1 MLKSIRTIEIKYLET
16 YKISELIIC
25 YTCYFLS
32 LGCMNTTEF
41 VHLLF
46 IPCNRKHSS
55 QHNRCH
61 HRTSISL
68 GVDLLIQF
76 VPSIKLQTKDKSSC
90 YFGKVL
96 LNLFKVLTRT
106 EHACHMGLF
115 YHQTL
120 ERNWK

>member
-1 MLKSIRTIEIKYLET
+1 MLKHNITIGADILLTARMLKSIRTIEIKYLET

-68 GVDLLIQF
+68 GVDLLIRF
-76 VPSIKLQTKDKSSC
+76 VPSIKPQPKDK
-90 YFGKVL
+90 KL
-96 LNLFKVLTRT
+96 MLFRQSLVKPFQSV
-106 EHACHMGLF
+106 
-115 YHQTL
+115 
-120 ERNWK
+120 N